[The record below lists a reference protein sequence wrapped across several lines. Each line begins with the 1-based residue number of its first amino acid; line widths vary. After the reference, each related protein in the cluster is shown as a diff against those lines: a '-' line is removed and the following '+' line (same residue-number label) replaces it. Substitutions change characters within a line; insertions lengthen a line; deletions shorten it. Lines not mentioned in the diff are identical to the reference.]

1 MDHEP
6 IEARDFAF
14 THFVTVA
21 LCGALIIA
29 LALFLARVGAML
41 H

>member
-6 IEARDFAF
+6 IDARDFAF
-14 THFVTVA
+14 THFAAVA
-21 LCGALIIA
+21 LCGSLIVA
-29 LALFLARVGAML
+29 LALFLARVGVLL

>member
-6 IEARDFAF
+6 IEAGDFAF
-14 THFVTVA
+14 IHFAAVA
-21 LCGALIIA
+21 WCGALIAA
-29 LALFLARVGAML
+29 LALLLARLGVLL

>member
-14 THFVTVA
+14 IHFAAVA
-21 LCGALIIA
+21 LCGA
-29 LALFLARVGAML
+29 LALFLARLGVLL

>member
-14 THFVTVA
+14 IHLAAVM
-21 LCGALIIA
+21 LCGSLIVA
-29 LALFLARVGAML
+29 LALFLARLGVLL

>member
-6 IEARDFAF
+6 IDARDFAF
-14 THFVTVA
+14 IHFAAVV
-21 LCGALIIA
+21 LCGSLIVA
-29 LALFLARVGAML
+29 LALFLARLGVLL

>member
-6 IEARDFAF
+6 IQAREFAF
-14 THFVTVA
+14 LHLAAVA
-21 LCGALIIA
+21 LCGSLIVA
-29 LALFLARVGAML
+29 LALFLARVGVLL